1 MISVGAKAAYGYDP
15 ETGREIL
22 KVKHTDFS
30 TATLPV
36 FGNGLAYIV
45 TGSVKGV
52 LLAVRA
58 DGSGDVTETN
68 ILWRNLRGTPRL
80 PSPVLVDGLLFMVN
94 DGGISTCLEAATGK
108 QIWQERLAGEY
119 AASMLYADGRIYC
132 FNQTGTST
140 VLKPSRNFEV
150 LATNQLDA
158 GFIASPA
165 VLGNAFI
172 LRTKTHLY
180 RIEESS
186 GKSSIGRAQ

>member
-1 MISVGAKAAYGYDP
+1 V
-15 ETGREIL
+15 RFW

-30 TATLPV
+30 TATRPV